1 VADWFG
7 GSAGGPGLRLSNGA
21 AAVFLDVLAPA
32 ACELARTGFE
42 RGFAL
47 LVCNARIGSGND
59 GFDLD
64 ELPWSGEWEDERAF
78 LLRVIEL
85 ARTRF
90 GWELLSYEPP
100 FVDVYLAEYERLVQ
114 DYRPPVGSVEP
125 ARMWDPAP
133 EDAAFRRCLRHGLF
147 LGDYTDCRLCL

>member
-1 VADWFG
+1 M
-7 GSAGGPGLRLSNGA
+7 
-21 AAVFLDVLAPA
+21 
-32 ACELARTGFE
+32 
-42 RGFAL
+42 
-47 LVCNARIGSGND
+47 
-59 GFDLD
+59 
-64 ELPWSGEWEDERAF
+64 
-78 LLRVIEL
+78 IEL

-100 FVDVYLAEYERLVQ
+100 FVDVYLAEYERLVR
-114 DYRPPVGSVEP
+114 DYRPPVGPVEP

>member
-1 VADWFG
+1 MADWFG

-78 LLRVIEL
+78 LLGVIEL

-100 FVDVYLAEYERLVQ
+100 FVDVYLAEYERLVRELPAASGAGRAGA
-114 DYRPPVGSVEP
+114 DVGSGSGGCGVRAVP
-125 ARMWDPAP
+125 PPRVVP
-133 EDAAFRRCLRHGLF
+133 G
-147 LGDYTDCRLCL
+147 